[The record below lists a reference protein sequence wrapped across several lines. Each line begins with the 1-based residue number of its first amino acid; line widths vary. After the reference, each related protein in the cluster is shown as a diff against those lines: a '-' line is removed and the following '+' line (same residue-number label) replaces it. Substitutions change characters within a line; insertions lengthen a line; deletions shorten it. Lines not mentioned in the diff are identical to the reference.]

1 MGLIIT
7 YAFIVILGLLLMN
20 FCRIIADIV
29 DFGEEINASILI
41 SIIMS
46 VFIMFTIFKMI
57 GEVTNVQRAAVLC
70 CSCMFNGFLTLS
82 DNCAGRFF

>member
-1 MGLIIT
+1 
-7 YAFIVILGLLLMN
+7 MN

-57 GEVTNVQRAAVLC
+57 GEVTNV
-70 CSCMFNGFLTLS
+70 
-82 DNCAGRFF
+82 

>member
-20 FCRIIADIV
+20 FCRIIADI
-29 DFGEEINASILI
+29 FEYGEEIIASILI

-46 VFIMFTIFKMI
+46 VVIMFTIFKMI
-57 GEVTNVQRAAVLC
+57 GEVTNV
-70 CSCMFNGFLTLS
+70 
-82 DNCAGRFF
+82 

>member
-46 VFIMFTIFKMI
+46 VFIIFTIFKMI
-57 GEVTNVQRAAVLC
+57 GEVTNV
-70 CSCMFNGFLTLS
+70 
-82 DNCAGRFF
+82 

>member
-7 YAFIVILGLLLMN
+7 YVFIVILGLLLMN

-57 GEVTNVQRAAVLC
+57 GEVTNV
-70 CSCMFNGFLTLS
+70 
-82 DNCAGRFF
+82 

>member
-1 MGLIIT
+1 MSTTWRAGYRDIILWNSLLCNRKELKMGLIIT

-57 GEVTNVQRAAVLC
+57 GEVTNV
-70 CSCMFNGFLTLS
+70 
-82 DNCAGRFF
+82 

>member
-20 FCRIIADIV
+20 LCRIISEIV
-29 DFGEEINASILI
+29 DFGEEINASVLI

-57 GEVTNVQRAAVLC
+57 EEVLNV
-70 CSCMFNGFLTLS
+70 
-82 DNCAGRFF
+82 

>member
-57 GEVTNVQRAAVLC
+57 DEVTNV
-70 CSCMFNGFLTLS
+70 
-82 DNCAGRFF
+82 

>member
-20 FCRIIADIV
+20 FCRIIVDIV

-57 GEVTNVQRAAVLC
+57 GEVTNV
-70 CSCMFNGFLTLS
+70 
-82 DNCAGRFF
+82 

>member
-20 FCRIIADIV
+20 LCRIISEIV
-29 DFGEEINASILI
+29 DFGEEINASVLI

-46 VFIMFTIFKMI
+46 VLIMFTIFKMI
-57 GEVTNVQRAAVLC
+57 EEVLNV
-70 CSCMFNGFLTLS
+70 
-82 DNCAGRFF
+82 

>member
-29 DFGEEINASILI
+29 DFGEKINASILI

-57 GEVTNVQRAAVLC
+57 GEVTNV
-70 CSCMFNGFLTLS
+70 
-82 DNCAGRFF
+82 

>member
-7 YAFIVILGLLLMN
+7 YALIVILGLLLMN

-57 GEVTNVQRAAVLC
+57 GEVTNV
-70 CSCMFNGFLTLS
+70 
-82 DNCAGRFF
+82 

>member
-20 FCRIIADIV
+20 FCRIIADI
-29 DFGEEINASILI
+29 FESGEEINASILI

-57 GEVTNVQRAAVLC
+57 GEVTNV
-70 CSCMFNGFLTLS
+70 
-82 DNCAGRFF
+82 

>member
-57 GEVTNVQRAAVLC
+57 GEVTNV
-70 CSCMFNGFLTLS
+70 
-82 DNCAGRFF
+82 

>member
-57 GEVTNVQRAAVLC
+57 GEVSHL
-70 CSCMFNGFLTLS
+70 
-82 DNCAGRFF
+82 

>member
-20 FCRIIADIV
+20 FCRIIVDI
-29 DFGEEINASILI
+29 FEYGEEINASILI

-57 GEVTNVQRAAVLC
+57 GEVTNV
-70 CSCMFNGFLTLS
+70 
-82 DNCAGRFF
+82 

>member
-7 YAFIVILGLLLMN
+7 YVFIVILGLLLMN

-57 GEVTNVQRAAVLC
+57 GEVNNV
-70 CSCMFNGFLTLS
+70 
-82 DNCAGRFF
+82 

>member
-7 YAFIVILGLLLMN
+7 YTFIVILGLLLMN

-57 GEVTNVQRAAVLC
+57 GEVTNV
-70 CSCMFNGFLTLS
+70 
-82 DNCAGRFF
+82 

>member
-46 VFIMFTIFKMI
+46 VFIMFTIFKII
-57 GEVTNVQRAAVLC
+57 GEVTNV
-70 CSCMFNGFLTLS
+70 
-82 DNCAGRFF
+82 

>member
-57 GEVTNVQRAAVLC
+57 GEMTNV
-70 CSCMFNGFLTLS
+70 
-82 DNCAGRFF
+82 

>member
-41 SIIMS
+41 SIIIMS

-57 GEVTNVQRAAVLC
+57 GEVTNV
-70 CSCMFNGFLTLS
+70 
-82 DNCAGRFF
+82 

>member
-20 FCRIIADIV
+20 LCRIIVDIFE
-29 DFGEEINASILI
+29 FGEEIDISILI
-41 SIIMS
+41 SIIMT

-57 GEVTNVQRAAVLC
+57 GEVANV
-70 CSCMFNGFLTLS
+70 
-82 DNCAGRFF
+82 

>member
-29 DFGEEINASILI
+29 DFGEEINASILL

-57 GEVTNVQRAAVLC
+57 GEVTNV
-70 CSCMFNGFLTLS
+70 
-82 DNCAGRFF
+82 

>member
-1 MGLIIT
+1 MELIIT

-57 GEVTNVQRAAVLC
+57 GEVTNV
-70 CSCMFNGFLTLS
+70 
-82 DNCAGRFF
+82 

>member
-20 FCRIIADIV
+20 LCRIISEIV
-29 DFGEEINASILI
+29 DFGEEINASVLI

-57 GEVTNVQRAAVLC
+57 EEALNV
-70 CSCMFNGFLTLS
+70 
-82 DNCAGRFF
+82 

>member
-46 VFIMFTIFKMI
+46 VFVMFTIFKMI
-57 GEVTNVQRAAVLC
+57 GEVTNV
-70 CSCMFNGFLTLS
+70 
-82 DNCAGRFF
+82 

>member
-7 YAFIVILGLLLMN
+7 YAFIVILGLLLIN
-20 FCRIIADIV
+20 FCRIIADI
-29 DFGEEINASILI
+29 FEYGEEINASILI

-57 GEVTNVQRAAVLC
+57 GEVTNV
-70 CSCMFNGFLTLS
+70 
-82 DNCAGRFF
+82 

>member
-7 YAFIVILGLLLMN
+7 YVFIIILGLLLMN

-46 VFIMFTIFKMI
+46 VFIMFTIFKMV
-57 GEVTNVQRAAVLC
+57 GEVTNV
-70 CSCMFNGFLTLS
+70 
-82 DNCAGRFF
+82 

>member
-7 YAFIVILGLLLMN
+7 YVFIIILGLLLMN

-29 DFGEEINASILI
+29 DFGEEINANILI

-57 GEVTNVQRAAVLC
+57 GEVTNV
-70 CSCMFNGFLTLS
+70 
-82 DNCAGRFF
+82 

>member
-7 YAFIVILGLLLMN
+7 YVFIVILGLLLMN
-20 FCRIIADIV
+20 FCRIIADI
-29 DFGEEINASILI
+29 FEYGEEINVSILI

-57 GEVTNVQRAAVLC
+57 GEVTNV
-70 CSCMFNGFLTLS
+70 
-82 DNCAGRFF
+82 

>member
-7 YAFIVILGLLLMN
+7 YVFIVTLGLLLMN

-57 GEVTNVQRAAVLC
+57 GEVTNV
-70 CSCMFNGFLTLS
+70 
-82 DNCAGRFF
+82 

>member
-20 FCRIIADIV
+20 FCCIIADI
-29 DFGEEINASILI
+29 FEYGEEINASILI

-57 GEVTNVQRAAVLC
+57 GEVTNV
-70 CSCMFNGFLTLS
+70 
-82 DNCAGRFF
+82 

>member
-70 CSCMFNGFLTLS
+70 CSCMFNRFLALPDSCT
-82 DNCAGRFF
+82 GRPF

>member
-20 FCRIIADIV
+20 LCRIIADIV

-57 GEVTNVQRAAVLC
+57 GEVTNV
-70 CSCMFNGFLTLS
+70 
-82 DNCAGRFF
+82 